1 MNQIFYPTIDLFT
14 YKLKNALNLSSN
26 EIRKQKQEFL
36 AQFPPEV
43 QVNINDPETET
54 GYQPLF
60 IDPKTLHN
68 DFDLKT
74 NNPTLE
80 GYCYPV
86 VLNDVYGV
94 QIDCSVN
101 NLTEP
106 QATESLAEIKTE
118 IEAIAQSNS
127 LTIGKTWLISGWLA
141 EEDLANAET
150 IAQACYQSTF
160 GGDLEEWK
168 ENLYAQSS
176 FLTGKLFELWQTQA
190 SSSIHIVIL
199 LLPNQDKAKQA
210 ASFNKDWMGLFCYR
224 HKITWAYAQS
234 RLIKSALINHYRK
247 VEENTQVIKQNR
259 YRDKNPRNTENL
271 LNNIQDILNQYTID
285 LLNLAWQKQIIEI
298 NFINYQKRVEII
310 QQKAQE
316 ELNYLNLF
324 SDLAKDKYLT
334 QIDKDTENM
343 QLGTRLLENNLKAIS
358 SRIELEKEE
367 RERTFQALVTIIG
380 TGIAGA
386 SLVKAED
393 IDCQEVFKDQFSL
406 VCQLPIKQLPIMNY
420 LAVPLLL
427 IILFGSLGWLVKW
440 VMKKF

>member
-14 YKLKNALNLSSN
+14 YKLKSALNINSD
-26 EIRKQKQEFL
+26 EIREQKREFL

-54 GYQPLF
+54 EYQPLF
-60 IDPKTLHN
+60 INPKTFEN
-68 DFDLKT
+68 YFDLKT

-106 QATESLAEIKTE
+106 QSTESLAEIKTE

-127 LTIGKTWLISGWLA
+127 LIIGKTWLISGWLA

-150 IAQACYQSTF
+150 IAQDCYKSTF
-160 GGDLEEWK
+160 DGDIEDWNK
-168 ENLYAQSS
+168 CYFAQSS

-199 LLPNQDKAKQA
+199 LLPNQDKAQQA
-210 ASFNKDWMGLFCYR
+210 ASFNKHWMGLFFYR

-234 RLIKSALINHYRK
+234 RLIKSALINNYRK
-247 VEENTQVIKQNR
+247 VEENAQIIKQNR
-259 YRDKNPRNTENL
+259 YREKNTRSTENL

-285 LLNLAWQKQIIEI
+285 LLKLAFQKQIIEI
-298 NFINYQKRVEII
+298 NFINYQKRVKLIK
-310 QQKAQE
+310 QKAQE
-316 ELNYLNLF
+316 ELNYLNIF

-393 IDCQEVFKDQFSL
+393 IDCKEVFKEQFSL
-406 VCQLPIKQLPIMNY
+406 ICQLPIKQLPIMNY
-420 LAVPLLL
+420 LAVPFLL
-427 IILFGSLGWLVKW
+427 IILFGSLGWFFKW
-440 VMKKF
+440 IIKKF